1 VVFRATGDVHVIR
14 VVRGLGSGL
23 DESAR
28 TAAEQIRFRPGK
40 KDGVAVDRTG
50 VVTITFEL
58 S

>member
-1 VVFRATGDVHVIR
+1 VVFRAAGDVHVIR

-28 TAAEQIRFRPGK
+28 TAAEQIHFRPGK

-50 VVTITFEL
+50 LVTITFEL